1 MAAATLVGNQPQT
14 VTLSSTV
21 GQRRRVVMP
30 SGGGFR
36 FIRVYS
42 ASDLYIEHI
51 DAADESTIGD
61 YLETIP
67 GGIETVRYIGR
78 GEIALSPSSAG
89 QEVELTAVQQ

>member
-1 MAAATLVGNQPQT
+1 MAAATLVGNQAQT

-30 SGGGFR
+30 SGGFR
-36 FIRVYS
+36 FLRVYS
-42 ASDLYIEHI
+42 DSELYIEHI
-51 DAADESTIGD
+51 DAADESDIGD
-61 YLETIP
+61 YIETIP